1 MDWIY
6 EIPGKTL
13 LDVAN
18 IAGTVVEDVVLQV
31 QKDGMLLSA
40 VDASHVAMFAITI
53 GEFDM
58 KKDKL
63 EFGVELRRLVDI
75 INGHSKATKS
85 QTDLVQL
92 EYNQTTGKL
101 KVRAGDT
108 VMDRLDSIDIT
119 TMPTTPRFP
128 DLSKC
133 GMIEADGVCP
143 KKFAAA
149 LKKQARFGH
158 IASFVL
164 NKGGLDITT
173 ESPNTGLIT
182 TSLDATVVKDD
193 KATSYFSLTYLKP
206 FSERVKNAAKLV
218 VETGENAPLVA
229 KWQHDGIN
237 DNPGFEVTYFLA
249 PRIDSEY

>member
-13 LDVAN
+13 LNVAN
-18 IAGTVVEDVVLQV
+18 IAGAVVEDVVLQV

-53 GEFDM
+53 GEFDT

-63 EFGVELRRLVDI
+63 EFGVELRKLVDI
-75 INGHSKATKS
+75 INGHTKATKS

-92 EYNQTTGKL
+92 EYDQTTSKL

-108 VMDRLDSIDIT
+108 VMDKLQSIDIT
-119 TMPTTPRFP
+119 MMTKAPRRP

-149 LKKQARFGH
+149 LKKQARFGD

-173 ESPNTGLIT
+173 DSVTHGLIT

-193 KATSYFSLTYLKP
+193 EAISQFSLTYLKP
-206 FSERVKNAAKLV
+206 FSDRVKNAAKLV
-218 VETGENAPLVA
+218 LETGENAPLVA
-229 KWQHDGIN
+229 KWKHDGIN
-237 DNPGFEVTYFLA
+237 DNPGFEVSYFLA
-249 PRIDSEY
+249 PRIESEY

>member
-18 IAGTVVEDVVLQV
+18 LAGTVVEDVVLQV
-31 QKDGMLLSA
+31 QKDGMLLTA

-53 GEFDM
+53 GEFDA
-58 KKDKL
+58 DKEIL
-63 EFGVELRRLVDI
+63 KFGVELRNLVDI
-75 INGHSKATKS
+75 INGHTKATKS

-92 EYNQTTGKL
+92 EYDKTTSTL

-108 VMDRLDSIDIT
+108 VMEQLPSLDIT
-119 TMPTTPRFP
+119 TMLDTPKIP
-128 DLSKC
+128 DLSEC
-133 GMIEADGVCP
+133 GMVVADEICP

-149 LKKQARFGH
+149 LKKQARFGYL
-158 IASFVL
+158 AQFVL
-164 NKGGLDITT
+164 NKEGLDITT
-173 ESPNTGLIT
+173 DSGNTGLIT
-182 TSLDATVVKDD
+182 TRLDATVKDE
-193 KATSYFSLTYLKP
+193 ATSQFSLTYLKP
-206 FSERVKNAAKLV
+206 FSDRVKNAAKLT
-218 VETGENAPLVA
+218 VETGNNAPLVA

-249 PRIDSEY
+249 PRIESDY